1 MEPKD
6 PNEFMNRL
14 KLKEA
19 LYLMSQGEEADSPTV
34 DRILKTVLPEESPT
48 IQICLQFVNDKLK
61 VLSSELL
68 EMSLFSPELAFRG
81 EGNASGGAFRV
92 HRQVGGRDLDF
103 IFQPSAEK
111 NQVFLSVEA
120 SDCDRL
126 SAKLFLDG
134 APVETLPKLGSQSMF
149 DSPITLDS
157 SPELAIFESGKEI
170 GRYHFMLQS

>member
-92 HRQVGGRDLDF
+92 HRQVGVGIWTLSSNPVLKKTRFSFRLRHPTATVSL
-103 IFQPSAEK
+103 PSY
-111 NQVFLSVEA
+111 S
-120 SDCDRL
+120 
-126 SAKLFLDG
+126 
-134 APVETLPKLGSQSMF
+134 
-149 DSPITLDS
+149 
-157 SPELAIFESGKEI
+157 
-170 GRYHFMLQS
+170 

>member
-19 LYLMSQGEEADSPTV
+19 LYLMSQGEDADSPTV
-34 DRILKTVLPEESPT
+34 DRILKTVLPESSST
-48 IQICLQFVNDKLK
+48 IQIYLQLVKNQLKLITSDLVE
-61 VLSSELL
+61 VLSL
-68 EMSLFSPELAFRG
+68 SPDLAFRG
-81 EGNASGGAFRV
+81 AGNTTGGAFRV

-103 IFQPSAEK
+103 IFQPNAEK

-120 SDCDRL
+120 SNCERL

-134 APVETLPKLGSQSMF
+134 TPVETLPKLGSQSMF

>member
-19 LYLMSQGEEADSPTV
+19 LYLMSQGEDADSSTV
-34 DRILKTVLPEESPT
+34 DWILDTVLPDKGSS
-48 IQICLQFVNDKLK
+48 IQIYLQFVKDQLKLLTSDEGGINL
-61 VLSSELL
+61 VT
-68 EMSLFSPELAFRG
+68 PELAFRG
-81 EGNASGGAFRV
+81 TGNSSGAFRV

-103 IFQPSAEK
+103 VFQPNAEK
-111 NQVFLSVEA
+111 NQVFLSVEGTN
-120 SDCDRL
+120 CDRL

>member
-1 MEPKD
+1 MEIKD
-6 PNEFMNRL
+6 PNPFMNRL

-19 LYLMSQGEEADSPTV
+19 MYLMSQGEEV
-34 DRILKTVLPEESPT
+34 DPSTLNRILQTVVPNPDSK
-48 IQICLQFVNDKLK
+48 IRIFLQFFNDSWK
-61 VLSSELL
+61 VL
-68 EMSLFSPELAFRG
+68 MSDWENATLHTSQLALRG
-81 EGNASGGAFRV
+81 QGNLGAFRV
-92 HRQVGGRDLDF
+92 HRQVAGRDLDF
-103 IFQPSAEK
+103 VFQPNPEK

-120 SDCDRL
+120 SNAERL

-134 APVETLPKLGSQSMF
+134 TPVETLPKLGTQSMF

>member
-1 MEPKD
+1 METKD
-6 PNEFMNRL
+6 PNPFMNRL

-19 LYLMSQGEEADSPTV
+19 IYLMSQGEEV
-34 DRILKTVLPEESPT
+34 DPSTLNRILHTVLPHPDSK
-48 IQICLQFVNDKLK
+48 IRIYLQFWNDSWK
-61 VLSSELL
+61 VL
-68 EMSLFSPELAFRG
+68 MSDWENTTLHTSQMALRG
-81 EGNASGGAFRV
+81 QGNGGAFRV

-103 IFQPSAEK
+103 VFQPNAEK

-120 SDCDRL
+120 SNADRL

-134 APVETLPKLGSQSMF
+134 TPVETLSKLGNQSMF

>member
-1 MEPKD
+1 
-6 PNEFMNRL
+6 MNRL

-19 LYLMSQGEEADSPTV
+19 LYLMSHGEEV
-34 DRILKTVLPEESPT
+34 DPSTLHRILETVVPHPDSK
-48 IQICLQFVNDKLK
+48 IRVFLQFWNDSWK
-61 VLSSELL
+61 VL
-68 EMSLFSPELAFRG
+68 MSDWENATHHTSQMAFRG
-81 EGNASGGAFRV
+81 EGNNGAFRV
-92 HRQVGGRDLDF
+92 HRQVAGRDLDF
-103 IFQPSAEK
+103 VFQPNPDK

-120 SDCDRL
+120 SNAEKL

-134 APVETLPKLGSQSMF
+134 TPVETLSKLGSQSMF

>member
-19 LYLMSQGEEADSPTV
+19 LYLMSQGEDADSPTV
-34 DRILKTVLPEESPT
+34 DRILKTVLPSGTNT
-48 IQICLQFVNDKLK
+48 IQVYLQFIKDGLKL
-61 VLSSELL
+61 LTTDLL
-68 EMSLFSPELAFRG
+68 ESSFVSPELILRG
-81 EGNASGGAFRV
+81 AGTSGGAFRV

-103 IFQPSAEK
+103 VFQPNAEK

-120 SDCDRL
+120 SNCDRL

-134 APVETLPKLGSQSMF
+134 APVETLQKLGTQSMF

>member
-14 KLKEA
+14 KLQEA
-19 LYLMSQGEEADSPTV
+19 LYLMSQGEDADSPTV
-34 DRILKTVLPEESPT
+34 DRILKTVLPSNTNT
-48 IQICLQFVNDKLK
+48 IQFYLQFIKDTLKL
-61 VLSSELL
+61 VTTDISESNLV
-68 EMSLFSPELAFRG
+68 SPELAFRG
-81 EGNASGGAFRV
+81 DGSSGGAFRV

-103 IFQPSAEK
+103 VFQPNSEK

-120 SDCDRL
+120 SNSERL

-134 APVETLPKLGSQSMF
+134 TPVETLQKLGAQSMF

>member
-19 LYLMSQGEEADSPTV
+19 LYLMSQGEDADSSTV
-34 DRILKTVLPEESPT
+34 DRILETVLPNKGSS
-48 IQICLQFVNDKLK
+48 IQIYLQFVKDQLKLLTSDEGDTNL
-61 VLSSELL
+61 VT
-68 EMSLFSPELAFRG
+68 PELAFRG
-81 EGNASGGAFRV
+81 SGNVSGAFRV

-103 IFQPSAEK
+103 VFQPNAEK
-111 NQVFLSVEA
+111 NQVFLSVEGIN
-120 SDCDRL
+120 CDRL
-126 SAKLFLDG
+126 SAKLFIDG

>member
-19 LYLMSQGEEADSPTV
+19 LYLMSQGEDADTPTM
-34 DRILKTVLPEESPT
+34 DRILETVLPISGTT
-48 IQICLQFVNDKLK
+48 IQIYLQFIKDQLKLLTSDFGETNL
-61 VLSSELL
+61 LSQD
-68 EMSLFSPELAFRG
+68 LAFRG
-81 EGNASGGAFRV
+81 SSAAFRV
-92 HRQVGGRDLDF
+92 HRQIGGRDFDF
-103 IFQPSAEK
+103 VFQPNAEK

-120 SDCDRL
+120 SNCERL

-134 APVETLPKLGSQSMF
+134 APVETLPKLGTQSMF

>member
-19 LYLMSQGEEADSPTV
+19 LYLMSQGEDADSPTV
-34 DRILKTVLPEESPT
+34 DRILKTVLPESSST
-48 IQICLQFVNDKLK
+48 IQIYLQLIKDQLK
-61 VLSSELL
+61 FITSDLVEMLLS
-68 EMSLFSPELAFRG
+68 PDLAFRG
-81 EGNASGGAFRV
+81 AGNTTGGAFRV
-92 HRQVGGRDLDF
+92 HRQVGGRDFDF
-103 IFQPSAEK
+103 IFQPNAEK
-111 NQVFLSVEA
+111 NQVYLSVEA
-120 SDCDRL
+120 SHCERL

-134 APVETLPKLGSQSMF
+134 APVETLPKLGSHSMF

-157 SPELAIFESGKEI
+157 SPELAIFESGREI

>member
-19 LYLMSQGEEADSPTV
+19 LYLMSQGEDADSPTI
-34 DRILKTVLPEESPT
+34 DRILQTVLPERSPT
-48 IQICLQFVNDKLK
+48 IQFYLQLIQDQLKLLTSDLAEVSFVSRD
-61 VLSSELL
+61 
-68 EMSLFSPELAFRG
+68 LAFRG
-81 EGNASGGAFRV
+81 AEHTGGAFRV
-92 HRQVGGRDLDF
+92 HRQVGGRDFDF
-103 IFQPSAEK
+103 VFQPNVEK

-120 SDCDRL
+120 SNCERL

-134 APVETLPKLGSQSMF
+134 APVETLPKLGTQSMF

>member
-19 LYLMSQGEEADSPTV
+19 LYLMSQGEDADSPTV
-34 DRILKTVLPEESPT
+34 DRILKTVLPSGSNT
-48 IQICLQFVNDKLK
+48 VQIYLQFVKDQLKLLTTDLEGASL
-61 VLSSELL
+61 VSPGLVFRGAGSSE
-68 EMSLFSPELAFRG
+68 
-81 EGNASGGAFRV
+81 GAFRV
-92 HRQVGGRDLDF
+92 HRQVAGRDLDF
-103 IFQPSAEK
+103 VFLPNAEK
-111 NQVFLSVEA
+111 NQVFLSVET
-120 SDCDRL
+120 SDSDRL

-134 APVETLPKLGSQSMF
+134 APVETLQKLSHQSMF

>member
-19 LYLMSQGEEADSPTV
+19 LYLMSQGEDADSPTV
-34 DRILKTVLPEESPT
+34 DRILQTVLPGVSPT
-48 IQICLQFVNDKLK
+48 IQIYLQFVKDQLKL
-61 VLSSELL
+61 LTSDLANI
-68 EMSLFSPELAFRG
+68 SLVSPELAFRG
-81 EGNASGGAFRV
+81 AGNTGGAFRV
-92 HRQVGGRDLDF
+92 HRQIGGRDLDF
-103 IFQPSAEK
+103 VFQPNAEK

-120 SDCDRL
+120 SHSDLL

-134 APVETLPKLGSQSMF
+134 APVETLPKLGSRSMF

>member
-19 LYLMSQGEEADSPTV
+19 LYLMSQGEDADSPTV
-34 DRILKTVLPEESPT
+34 DRILKTVLPSGTNT
-48 IQICLQFVNDKLK
+48 IQVYLQFIKDGLKL
-61 VLSSELL
+61 LTSDLAQSSLV
-68 EMSLFSPELAFRG
+68 SPELVLRG
-81 EGNASGGAFRV
+81 VGNSGGAFRV
-92 HRQVGGRDLDF
+92 HRQVGGRDFDF
-103 IFQPSAEK
+103 VFQPNAEK

-120 SDCDRL
+120 SNCDRL

-134 APVETLPKLGSQSMF
+134 APVETLQKLGKQSMF

-157 SPELAIFESGKEI
+157 SPELAIFESGREI